1 MDIRT
6 IEDRFWKQY
15 KDYTSGTGKEKEEL
29 QPADKTDKAFR
40 KTDMLDISKTGYA
53 ALKGQNDSY
62 EKLSSVSSY
71 SVMNAFEE
79 AVTKFK
85 DDFSEKDNESAKSD
99 MFDRH
104 VSQMTSAYYQMKDA
118 IEEKYADPE
127 RKQEYYVADD
137 GSVQELTKEKELEML
152 DKAYENH
159 SKFMAETTEIWNN
172 LKDFK
177 AQITYTS
184 GKGAATQP
192 QQEPSRD
199 VKKGEIRNQAFE
211 AFMSAIRG
219 NYTEYSPS
227 AKASLNGIWDYF
239 LNLK

>member
-1 MDIRT
+1 MDIRAV
-6 IEDRFWKQY
+6 EDKFWKQY
-15 KDYTSGTGKEKEEL
+15 NDYAAGMKKEKEEL
-29 QPADKTDKAFR
+29 TPSDKTDKGIY
-40 KTDMLDISKTGYA
+40 KTDMLDISKSGYA
-53 ALKGQNDSY
+53 ALADKNGSY
-62 EKLSSVSSY
+62 EHLSSVSSY

-85 DDFSEKDNESAKSD
+85 DEFSGKDEDVKSD

-118 IEEKYADPE
+118 IEEKYADPQ
-127 RKQEYYVADD
+127 RKQEYYVAED
-137 GSVQELTKEKELEML
+137 GSVQELTKEKELELL

-159 SKFMAETTEIWNN
+159 SKFMAESTEIWNN

-177 AQITYTS
+177 VQITYHK
-184 GKGAATQP
+184 GNGAASQP
-192 QQEPSRD
+192 EQDEVRD
-199 VKKGEIRNQAFE
+199 TKKGEIRNQAFE

-227 AKASLNGIWDYF
+227 VKANLNGIWDYF